1 MKRTIQLLQEFSIP
15 LIAGVLAALAWANL
29 SPESYHNFVYKEL
42 FEGVNFHFLVND
54 IFMVFF
60 FATAAVEITQALLP
74 GGDLNPIKKAINPLF
89 ATIGGVLGPAVV
101 YLALNAVIGAPE
113 YVRGWG
119 IPTATDI
126 ALAWLV
132 ARFVFGAAH
141 PAVKFLLLLAV
152 ADDAIG
158 LIIIAVFYPDPMNPV
173 VPGML
178 LFVLLGMLAAFLL
191 RKFKV
196 QNYWPYLII
205 GGVLSWYGLYSA
217 HLHVA
222 LALVPII
229 PFLPSDK
236 RETTHLFE
244 ADINENSTLTK
255 FEHDWK
261 LFIDFGLFFFGLSNA
276 GVQFS
281 EIDVPTWLV
290 FCALLFG
297 KTIGITLLGS
307 LARLIGFPLP
317 NGMGFKELFTA
328 GVVAG
333 VGLTVALF
341 VATAAFVDTDIQ
353 AAAKMGAL
361 FSAAIAVIAIA
372 LGRVLRI
379 KRIE

>member
-1 MKRTIQLLQEFSIP
+1 MKRSIQLLQEFSIP

-29 SPESYHNFVYKEL
+29 SPESYHYFIHKEL
-42 FEGVNFHFLVND
+42 FAGVNFHFLVND
-54 IFMVFF
+54 VFMVFF

-89 ATIGGVLGPAVV
+89 ATIGGVVGPAVV
-101 YLALNAVIGAPE
+101 YLALNAAIGAPE

-152 ADDAIG
+152 ADDALG

-178 LFVLLGMLAAFLL
+178 IFVLLGMLAAFLL
-191 RKFKV
+191 RRFKV

-236 RETTHLFE
+236 KETAHLFE

-281 EIDVPTWLV
+281 EIGVPTWLV

-317 NGMGFKELFTA
+317 NGMGFKELLIA
-328 GVVAG
+328 GVVGG

-341 VATAAFVDTDIQ
+341 VATAAFVDLDIQ

-361 FSAAIAVIAIA
+361 FSAAIAIIAIA
-372 LGRVLRI
+372 LGKVLHI